1 MFEVPPGAAAGDGAP
16 LAAQDIAEV
25 IGAAARAV
33 EELLQVQPPLRPI
46 LWCILRCEL
55 PSRSQDGADQW
66 RLSRPVGEVFLA
78 GFKVARLRDHIPV
91 RG

>member
-46 LWCILRCEL
+46 LWCKCPLVRRTEL
-55 PSRSQDGADQW
+55 INGVYRVRWVRS
-66 RLSRPVGEVFLA
+66 F
-78 GFKVARLRDHIPV
+78 
-91 RG
+91 

>member
-16 LAAQDIAEV
+16 LAAL
-25 IGAAARAV
+25 GAAARAV

-66 RLSRPVGEVFLA
+66 RLSRPVGEVLLA